1 MADVDR
7 GRHAE
12 AAHEAGREVGKDVAE
27 HVFGHHDVEAP
38 GVLDEVESGGVDVA
52 VAGLHGGEQAGALVE
67 DAAEEDHGAQ
77 HVGLVDAG
85 QQIGRASCRERVC
98 QYVSISVVAVSLK
111 KKNKKT
117 NNRTN

>member
-1 MADVDR
+1 MADVAR

-27 HVFGHHDVEAP
+27 HVFGHHDVDAP

-67 DAAEEDHGAQ
+67 DAADEDHEAK
-77 HVGLVDAG
+77 HVGFVTAG
-85 QQIGRASCRERVC
+85 LQERK
-98 QYVSISVVAVSLK
+98 SVVCGKVRSGRYVHGSDITIK
-111 KKNKKT
+111 KK
-117 NNRTN
+117 